1 VNTLPPTTAS
11 HAQTQALIAAC
22 QTQGIDQVRVVWC
35 DMHGMFR
42 GKTLLLDAL
51 PGALADGVGMV
62 STLMLKDTSDR
73 TVVKVFE
80 PGALDLLLHPLQGF
94 GQANNVVLQLDPSS
108 LKALPWAPGS
118 AWLRAQPHMAA
129 SSASHQTPSNGASTQ
144 PAHSSAPVPLC
155 TRHILQTALAAL
167 HDTGFGLR
175 CGLELEFHVYKLV
188 PNPTDDHTDPHH
200 ATWPGHAPRMQL
212 VHPGYQLL
220 SDDHTDAAHQ
230 VLRIVHNTALAM
242 GLPLQS
248 LEIEL
253 GPSQF
258 EAVFAPQDALAA
270 ADTCVMFRHAVR
282 QALKRAGYHATFMG
296 LPPFGVTAAD
306 QHNDANS
313 INPSSAVMASGW
325 HLHHSLVHLGS
336 GANAFAPKPASQ
348 PLHPND
354 PPTTTPSDARHH
366 LSTLGVHWLAGLL
379 KHAPAMV
386 ALAVPT
392 VNGATRFRP
401 NAMAPHAAIW
411 GHDNRGALLRVLG
424 GAAAHTR
431 IENRMAEPCANP
443 YLLMA
448 AHIHAGLDGVRNAL
462 LPPPATQSPYDDAAR
477 SAAPLPTSLLASL
490 DHLAQSSVLTQGL
503 GPPFCRVYCA
513 AKRLEA
519 QRFATATQTGG
530 AAAAQGWLAAEYLA
544 RL

>member
-1 VNTLPPTTAS
+1 MATCRA
-11 HAQTQALIAAC
+11 
-22 QTQGIDQVRVVWC
+22 QGIEQVRVVWC
-35 DMHGMFR
+35 DMHGFYR

-51 PGALADGVGMV
+51 PSALTDGVGMV
-62 STLMLKDTSDR
+62 STLLLKDTSDR

-80 PGALDLLLHPLQGF
+80 PGALDALLHPLQGC
-94 GQANNVVLQLDPSS
+94 GQANNVLLHLDASS
-108 LKALPWAPGS
+108 LTALPWAPGS
-118 AWLRAQPHMAA
+118 AWLRAQPHLVVSGAP
-129 SSASHQTPSNGASTQ
+129 HQGPPPST
-144 PAHSSAPVPLC
+144 PVPLC

-175 CGLELEFHVYKLV
+175 CGLELEFHVYKLL
-188 PNPTDDHTDPHH
+188 PNPTGDHLNPHH
-200 ATWPGHAPRMQL
+200 ATWPGQAPPMQL

-220 SDDHTDAAHQ
+220 SDDHADAAHE
-230 VLRIVHNTALAM
+230 VLAIVRSTALAM

-282 QALKRAGYHATFMG
+282 QALKRAGYQATFMG
-296 LPPFGVTAAD
+296 LPPFGATSND
-306 QHNDANS
+306 QQDA
-313 INPSSAVMASGW
+313 NPSSAVMASGW

-336 GANAFAPKPASQ
+336 GANAFAPKPPSQ
-348 PLHPND
+348 PPLQLPPQTTQPND
-354 PPTTTPSDARHH
+354 ASTTTPSDARHH
-366 LSTLGVHWLAGLL
+366 LSALGVHWLAGLL

-392 VNGATRFRP
+392 VNGTTRFRP
-401 NAMAPHAAIW
+401 NAMAPHAALW

-462 LPPPATQSPYDDAAR
+462 LPPPATRSPYDDAAR
-477 SAAPLPTSLLASL
+477 HAAPLPTSLLDSL
-490 DHLAQSSVLTQGL
+490 DHLAQNTVLTQGL
-503 GPPFCRVYCA
+503 GAPFCRVYSA
-513 AKRLEA
+513 AKRSEA
-519 QRFATATQTGG
+519 QRYAAAAQAGG

>member
-1 VNTLPPTTAS
+1 M
-11 HAQTQALIAAC
+11 AAC
-22 QTQGIDQVRVVWC
+22 RAQGIEQVRVVWC
-35 DMHGMFR
+35 DMHGIYR

-51 PGALADGVGMV
+51 PSALTDGVGMV
-62 STLMLKDTSDR
+62 STLLLKDTSDR

-80 PGALDLLLHPLQGF
+80 PGALDALLHPLQGF
-94 GQANNVVLQLDPSS
+94 GQANNVVLHLDASS

-118 AWLRAQPHMAA
+118 AWLRAQPHMAISGAAHQA
-129 SSASHQTPSNGASTQ
+129 SPPSV
-144 PAHSSAPVPLC
+144 PVPLC

-175 CGLELEFHVYKLV
+175 CGLELEFHVYR
-188 PNPTDDHTDPHH
+188 PDPQPTPDHLDPHR
-200 ATWPGHAPRMQL
+200 ATWPGQAARMQL

-220 SDDHTDAAHQ
+220 SDDHADAAHE
-230 VLRIVHNTALAM
+230 VLTIVRSTALAM

-296 LPPFGVTAAD
+296 LPPFGATS
-306 QHNDANS
+306 NDHQDA
-313 INPSSAVMASGW
+313 NPSSAVMASGW

-336 GANAFAPKPASQ
+336 GANAFAPKPPSQ
-348 PLHPND
+348 PPHPND
-354 PPTTTPSDARHH
+354 APTTTSNDARHH
-366 LSTLGVHWLAGLL
+366 LSALGVHWLAGLL

-392 VNGATRFRP
+392 VNGTTRFRP
-401 NAMAPHAAIW
+401 NAMAPHAALW

-462 LPPPATQSPYDDAAR
+462 LPPPATRSPYDEAAR
-477 SAAPLPTSLLASL
+477 NAAPLPTSLLASL
-490 DHLAQSSVLTQGL
+490 DHLAQNAVLTQGL
-503 GPPFCRVYCA
+503 GAPFCRVYGA
-513 AKRLEA
+513 AKQLEA
-519 QRFATATQTGG
+519 QRYTTTAQAGG
-530 AAAAQGWLAAEYLA
+530 AVAAQGWLAAEYLA

>member
-1 VNTLPPTTAS
+1 MPTTAALQATGNQA
-11 HAQTQALIAAC
+11 HAQALIATC
-22 QTQGIDQVRVVWC
+22 QAQGIDQVRVVWC
-35 DMHGMFR
+35 DMHGIFR

-80 PGALDLLLHPLQGF
+80 PGALDALLHPLQGF
-94 GQANNVVLQLDPSS
+94 AQANNVVLQLDVSS

-118 AWLRAQPHMAA
+118 AWLRAQPHMDN
-129 SSASHQTPSNGASTQ
+129 SNTPA
-144 PAHSSAPVPLC
+144 PLC

-167 HDTGFGLR
+167 HNTGFGLR
-175 CGLELEFHVYKLV
+175 CGLELEFHVYKLA
-188 PNPTDDHTDPHH
+188 PNPTDDHLDPHL
-200 ATWPGHAPRMQL
+200 AAWPGRAPHMQL

-220 SDDHTDAAHQ
+220 SDDHADAAHQ
-230 VLRIVHNTALAM
+230 VLTIVRRTAWAM

-258 EAVFAPQDALAA
+258 EAVFAPQDALVA

-282 QALKRAGYHATFMG
+282 QALKREGYHATFMG
-296 LPPFGVTAAD
+296 LPPFGATATD
-306 QHNDANS
+306 LHNDS
-313 INPSSAVMASGW
+313 TNPSSAVMASGW

-336 GANAFAPKPASQ
+336 GANAFAPKPPPPSLQ
-348 PLHPND
+348 PPHAND
-354 PPTTTPSDARHH
+354 PPTTTANDVRHH

-392 VNGATRFRP
+392 VNGTTRFRP

-462 LPPPATQSPYDDAAR
+462 LPPPATRSPYDDAAR
-477 SAAPLPTSLLASL
+477 NAAPLPTSLLASL

-503 GPPFCRVYCA
+503 GAPFCRVYSA

-519 QRFATATQTGG
+519 QRFAAATQTGG
-530 AAAAQGWLAAEYLA
+530 AAAAQAWLAAEYLA